1 MKRKDNMPAWNLT
14 YNTYKPQEE
23 GLREALCTLGNGY
36 FATRGASAQVSAGDI
51 HYPGTYLAGGYNRLK
66 TKIADRD
73 IENEDLVNMPNWL
86 CLKFR
91 FTGGQWFSPENAA
104 IRSYCRELDIQNG
117 ILTHI
122 VVFEDEQG
130 RRIRM
135 EEQRIVH
142 MGDRHTAAM
151 RVSLTSEN
159 ETGAL
164 EVESA
169 IDGTVQNRGVKRYG
183 ELNSRHL
190 EVLESESV
198 QDRPLYLK
206 VQTVQSELRV
216 AMTAR
221 TRITRKGKALEL
233 APKLMD
239 DDGYVGKRYT
249 VDIKKKETIVVEKV
263 VLVHTSRDIAIS
275 ECGLAARARIQRT
288 PGFEP
293 LLKTHKLAWKQL
305 WRRSDITLTD
315 RRKKRSDHHPEM
327 VVRLHIFHLLQ
338 TTSKQTINLDV
349 GVPARGWHGEAY
361 RGHIFWDELY
371 IYPFIT
377 LQHPEITRSLLLYR
391 YRRLDTA
398 RAAARA
404 AGYKGAM
411 FPWQSGSSGREETQ
425 TVHLNPKS
433 GRWIPDNS
441 HFQKHVN
448 AAIAFNIWKYF
459 ESTGDMQFMSEYG
472 AEVLLE
478 IARFWESIATY
489 NKDLD
494 RYEILKVMGPDE
506 YHDAYPDADE
516 PGLDNNA
523 YTNVMAT
530 WVLTQA
536 LNVLEIL
543 PEDRIEELCE
553 TLHITESETDL
564 WWDISRKMRIIFHDD
579 NIISQFEHYDRLK
592 ELDWERYREKY
603 TNIQRMDRILEAEGD
618 SPNNY
623 KITKQADVLM
633 LFYLFS
639 APELK
644 TLFKQLGYPFEYE
657 TIPKNI
663 DYYVHRTT
671 YGSSLSWVVHSW
683 VMARSDRK
691 RSWKFF
697 LKALQSDI
705 NDIQGGTTREGIHLG
720 AMAGSV
726 NILQEAYMGIK
737 TRGNILWVNPE
748 LPEVLEKLEMQVRYR
763 GSTLAF
769 ETTQEMCKITLL
781 CSPENTFKF
790 GFKENLYE
798 LKVGNTR
805 KFHI

>member
-1 MKRKDNMPAWNLT
+1 
-14 YNTYKPQEE
+14 
-23 GLREALCTLGNGY
+23 
-36 FATRGASAQVSAGDI
+36 
-51 HYPGTYLAGGYNRLK
+51 
-66 TKIADRD
+66 
-73 IENEDLVNMPNWL
+73 
-86 CLKFR
+86 
-91 FTGGQWFSPENAA
+91 
-104 IRSYCRELDIQNG
+104 
-117 ILTHI
+117 
-122 VVFEDEQG
+122 
-130 RRIRM
+130 
-135 EEQRIVH
+135 
-142 MGDRHTAAM
+142 
-151 RVSLTSEN
+151 
-159 ETGAL
+159 
-164 EVESA
+164 
-169 IDGTVQNRGVKRYG
+169 
-183 ELNSRHL
+183 
-190 EVLESESV
+190 
-198 QDRPLYLK
+198 
-206 VQTVQSELRV
+206 
-216 AMTAR
+216 
-221 TRITRKGKALEL
+221 
-233 APKLMD
+233 
-239 DDGYVGKRYT
+239 
-249 VDIKKKETIVVEKV
+249 
-263 VLVHTSRDIAIS
+263 
-275 ECGLAARARIQRT
+275 
-288 PGFEP
+288 
-293 LLKTHKLAWKQL
+293 
-305 WRRSDITLTD
+305 
-315 RRKKRSDHHPEM
+315 
-327 VVRLHIFHLLQ
+327 
-338 TTSKQTINLDV
+338 
-349 GVPARGWHGEAY
+349 
-361 RGHIFWDELY
+361 
-371 IYPFIT
+371 
-377 LQHPEITRSLLLYR
+377 
-391 YRRLDTA
+391 
-398 RAAARA
+398 
-404 AGYKGAM
+404 
-411 FPWQSGSSGREETQ
+411 
-425 TVHLNPKS
+425 
-433 GRWIPDNS
+433 
-441 HFQKHVN
+441 
-448 AAIAFNIWKYF
+448 
-459 ESTGDMQFMSEYG
+459 MQFMSEYG

-478 IARFWESIATY
+478 IARFWASISTF
-489 NKDLD
+489 NKDFD

-506 YHDAYPDADE
+506 YHDAYPDANE

-592 ELDWERYREKY
+592 ELDWEKYREKY

-644 TLFKQLGYPFEYE
+644 TLFKQLNYPFEYE

-790 GFKENLYE
+790 GFKENLYD
-798 LKVGNTR
+798 LTVGNTR

>member
-1 MKRKDNMPAWNLT
+1 MTSWNLT
-14 YNTYKPQEE
+14 YETYKPQDQ

-36 FATRGASAQVSAGDI
+36 FATRGASAQVSAGDT

-66 TKIADRD
+66 TEIAGRE

-91 FTGGQWFSPENAA
+91 FTDGQWFSPETAT
-104 IRSYCRELDIQNG
+104 IRSYCQDLDIKKG
-117 ILTHI
+117 VLTHI
-122 VVFEDEQG
+122 VVFEDKQK

-151 RVSLTSEN
+151 KVSLTSEN
-159 ETGAL
+159 HTGAL

-169 IDGTVQNRGVKRYG
+169 IDGTVKNHGVRRYR
-183 ELNSRHL
+183 ELNSKHL
-190 EVLESESV
+190 SVLETESV
-198 QDRPLYLK
+198 QDGPIYLK

-216 AMTAR
+216 AMAAK
-221 TRITRKGKALEL
+221 TRITQKGKDLDL
-233 APKLMD
+233 APELID
-239 DDGYVGKRYT
+239 DNGYVGKRYT
-249 VDIKKKETIVVEKV
+249 VDIKQKQTIVVEKV
-263 VLVHTSRDIAIS
+263 VLMHTSRDIAIS
-275 ECGLAARARIQRT
+275 ECGLAARERIKRA
-288 PGFEP
+288 PGFDEI
-293 LLKTHKLAWKQL
+293 LTSHIMAWKQL
-305 WRRSDITLTD
+305 WRRSDITMID
-315 RRKKRSDHHPEM
+315 RRKKRPDHHPEM

-338 TTSKQTINLDV
+338 TVSKQTINLDV

-398 RAAARA
+398 RAAARK
-404 AGYKGAM
+404 AGFKGAM
-411 FPWQSGSSGREETQ
+411 FPWQSSSSGREETQ
-425 TVHLNPKS
+425 IVHLNPES

-441 HFQKHVN
+441 QLQKHVN

-459 ESTGDMQFMSEYG
+459 ESTGDLQFMCEYG

-478 IARFWESIATY
+478 IARFWASIATY

-494 RYEILKVMGPDE
+494 RYEICKVMGPDE
-506 YHDAYPDADE
+506 YHEAYPDADE

-523 YTNVMAT
+523 YTNVMVT

-536 LNVLEIL
+536 LQVLEIL
-543 PEDRIEELCE
+543 PKERIEELCE
-553 TLHITESETDL
+553 TLHITKTETDL
-564 WWDISRKMRIIFHDD
+564 WWDISRRMRIIFHDG

-592 ELDWERYREKY
+592 ELDWDKYREKY
-603 TNIQRMDRILEAEGD
+603 PNIQRMDRILEAEGD

-644 TLFKQLGYPFEYE
+644 TLFKQLDYPFEYE
-657 TIPKNI
+657 TIPRNV

-691 RSWKFF
+691 RSWSFF

-705 NDIQGGTTREGIHLG
+705 DDIQGGTTREGIHLG

-726 NILQEAYMGIK
+726 NILQEAYLGIK

-763 GSTLAF
+763 GSTLDF
-769 ETTQEMCKITLL
+769 ETTQDMCRITLL
-781 CSPENTFKF
+781 CSPENHFKF
-790 GFKENLYE
+790 GFKENLYD
-798 LKVGNTR
+798 LTVGNSRT
-805 KFHI
+805 FHI

>member
-1 MKRKDNMPAWNLT
+1 MTAWNLT
-14 YNTYKPQEE
+14 YETYTPEDQ

-51 HYPGTYLAGGYNRLK
+51 HYPGTYLAGGYNRL
-66 TKIADRD
+66 TTVIAGKEV
-73 IENEDLVNMPNWL
+73 ENEDLVNMPNWL

-91 FTGGQWFSPENAA
+91 FSDGQWFSPDTAA
-104 IRSYCRELDIQNG
+104 IRSYCQDLDMKKG

-122 VVFEDEQG
+122 VVFEDEQE

-151 RVSLTSEN
+151 QVSLTSEN
-159 ETGAL
+159 HTGSL

-169 IDGTVQNRGVKRYG
+169 IDGTVQNQGVKRYR
-183 ELNSRHL
+183 ELNSHHL
-190 EVLESESV
+190 DILESESKKD
-198 QDRPLYLK
+198 QPLFLK

-216 AMTAR
+216 AMAAR
-221 TRITRKGKALEL
+221 TRILKKSKVLDLEPQL
-233 APKLMD
+233 IND
-239 DDGYVGKRYT
+239 NGYVAKRFT
-249 VDIKKKETIVVEKV
+249 VDITQKETIVVEKT

-275 ECGLAARARIQRT
+275 ECGLSARARIGRAS
-288 PGFEP
+288 GFDDM
-293 LLKTHKLAWKQL
+293 LTCHTLAWKQL
-305 WRRSDITLTD
+305 WRRSDIKMTD
-315 RRKKRSDHHPEM
+315 RRKKRPDLHPEM
-327 VVRLHIFHLLQ
+327 VVRLYTFHLLQ
-338 TTSKQTINLDV
+338 TVSKQSINLDV

-377 LQHPEITRSLLLYR
+377 LQYPEINRSLLLYR
-391 YRRLDTA
+391 YRRLDAA
-398 RAAARA
+398 RAAAKK
-404 AGYKGAM
+404 AGFKGAM

-425 TVHLNPKS
+425 TMHLNPKS
-433 GRWIPDNS
+433 GRWLPDNS
-441 HFQKHVN
+441 HFQRHVN

-459 ESTGDMQFMSEYG
+459 ESTGDVQFMGEYG
-472 AEVLLE
+472 AEGLLE
-478 IARFWESIATY
+478 IARFWASIATF

-536 LNVLEIL
+536 QNVLEIL
-543 PEDRIEELCE
+543 PRDRVDELCE
-553 TLHITESETDL
+553 TLGITKSETDL
-564 WWDISRKMRIIFHDD
+564 WWEISRKMRIIFHDD
-579 NIISQFEHYDRLK
+579 NIISQFEHYDQLK
-592 ELDWERYREKY
+592 ELDWERYRKKY

-618 SPNNY
+618 SANNY

-639 APELK
+639 APELR
-644 TLFKQLGYPFEYE
+644 TLFRQLGYPFEYE

-663 DYYVHRTT
+663 EYYVRRTS

-705 NDIQGGTTREGIHLG
+705 ENIQGGTTQEGIHLG

-737 TRGNILWVNPE
+737 TRNNILWINPE
-748 LPEVLEKLEMQVRYR
+748 LPEVLEKLEMQVRHR

-781 CSPENTFKF
+781 CSPKNTFRF
-790 GFKENLYE
+790 GFKDNLYE
-798 LKVGNTR
+798 LTVGATR
-805 KFHI
+805 KFHV